1 MFLKFCKFHWK
12 TSVLEFLLN
21 TQVFLSE
28 ICEILKSTFFEE
40 YLQTTAS
47 GKALT
52 ANYCFITTHF
62 FPIQEIVSYSQ
73 TEVVESVE
81 QKCSWSLVLSSELS
95 LSSVKY
101 KWCISFAG
109 SKFNET

>member
-1 MFLKFCKFHWK
+1 M
-12 TSVLEFLLN
+12 LEFLLN
-21 TQVFLSE
+21 TQVFSSE
-28 ICEILKSTFFEE
+28 ICEILKITFFEE

-47 GKALT
+47 RKALT

-62 FPIQEIVSYSQ
+62 FLIQEIVSYSQ

-101 KWCISFAG
+101 KWCIVFSVFLLLDQNLMKPKKQ
-109 SKFNET
+109 S